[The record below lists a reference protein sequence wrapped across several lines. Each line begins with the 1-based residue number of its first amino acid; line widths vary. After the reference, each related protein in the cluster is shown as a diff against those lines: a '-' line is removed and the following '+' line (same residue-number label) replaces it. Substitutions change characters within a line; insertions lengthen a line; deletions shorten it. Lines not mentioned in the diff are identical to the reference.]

1 MSDIA
6 LAPPDLTP
14 LPTQADLP
22 CDDGIPMETQR
33 HKVQMDMLIEA
44 LEPWLAKRAD
54 GYAGGNMFVY
64 FSANQVKNQDYR
76 GPDFFAVLDVPK
88 GERLSWVIWEEG
100 KGPDIVIELLSES
113 TAKVDKTDKK
123 RIYQNQMQVPEYIW
137 FDPFNPEDWA
147 GFALHQGTYRP
158 LQLNAQGQMVSQV
171 LGLTLV
177 LWHGNYQN
185 IEDVTWLR
193 WATLEGELLPLF
205 REKEARERQEK
216 RRAQQRA
223 EQEHQ
228 RAEQEHQRA
237 EQEHQRAEQEHQ
249 RAEQEQQRAEQEQQR
264 AEQEQQRA
272 EQEQQRAEQ
281 EQQRAE
287 QEQQRAEQAESQLQQ
302 LVLNLLAQG
311 MTVEQ
316 VSRLA
321 GLDET
326 QVKQMENV
334 EK

>member
-237 EQEHQRAEQEHQ
+237 EQEHQRAEQE
-249 RAEQEQQRAEQEQQR
+249 
-264 AEQEQQRA
+264 
-272 EQEQQRAEQ
+272 
-281 EQQRAE
+281 QQRAE